1 MAVKSNK
8 GVWGLLNRF
17 EGDRVIL
24 MIVLLLIMISVL
36 TVFSSTSLLSI
47 TTGDSRLDIM
57 YDQLKVAGVGIV
69 VIIVCYSI
77 KHIGFFRMFS
87 SIGFFASFILLAF
100 LVLNIRTPILRAA
113 SVNDAQRV
121 LIFAGHLQIHVY
133 EITKVA
139 MIMYLAW
146 AVDALHK
153 KTYTL
158 APWIADKFRF
168 KWTQFLKTELG
179 LKVFYI
185 YMPILIVT
193 LLVQRGSNSSAAF
206 IGLVMIATI
215 FVGGIAVKEVM
226 KFILAG
232 AVAVALFAGLYAT
245 GILKDNRQA
254 QTLVSRL
261 TNNDSQ
267 RLKIMEQAVPN
278 SKEFNDQREALLQ
291 PTGAML
297 AIKQGGLKGKGPGR
311 STQRYIV
318 PVMFGDY
325 MFSFIIEEYGLWGA
339 IIIIVLYVSL
349 FARGAIIARNCNSA
363 FAKTAIAG
371 LVLLISGQGFMH
383 MMVNVHMLPQTG
395 QTLPMISHG
404 SSSFLVFSLAFGI
417 LLSISRMVYLKVQ
430 KEAREAG
437 PIMEH
442 HDEVQA
448 SLSDLDMLETNQYD
462 MDTDNLE

>member
-1 MAVKSNK
+1 
-8 GVWGLLNRF
+8 
-17 EGDRVIL
+17 
-24 MIVLLLIMISVL
+24 
-36 TVFSSTSLLSI
+36 
-47 TTGDSRLDIM
+47 
-57 YDQLKVAGVGIV
+57 
-69 VIIVCYSI
+69 
-77 KHIGFFRMFS
+77 
-87 SIGFFASFILLAF
+87 
-100 LVLNIRTPILRAA
+100 
-113 SVNDAQRV
+113 
-121 LIFAGHLQIHVY
+121 
-133 EITKVA
+133 
-139 MIMYLAW
+139 
-146 AVDALHK
+146 
-153 KTYTL
+153 
-158 APWIADKFRF
+158 
-168 KWTQFLKTELG
+168 
-179 LKVFYI
+179 
-185 YMPILIVT
+185 
-193 LLVQRGSNSSAAF
+193 
-206 IGLVMIATI
+206 
-215 FVGGIAVKEVM
+215 
-226 KFILAG
+226 
-232 AVAVALFAGLYAT
+232 
-245 GILKDNRQA
+245 
-254 QTLVSRL
+254 
-261 TNNDSQ
+261 
-267 RLKIMEQAVPN
+267 
-278 SKEFNDQREALLQ
+278 
-291 PTGAML
+291 ML